1 MYRVSFKDIGRNMVT
16 KDVTVPTDDIDI
28 ALMLITDMVIGFME
42 NRPFETRREAGNEF
56 VIYYEGTPAGSFTL
70 QQVLG

>member
-1 MYRVSFKDIGRNMVT
+1 MYKVSFKDVGRNAVT
-16 KDVTVPTDDIDI
+16 KDVTLQTDDIDI
-28 ALMLITDMVIGFME
+28 AFEIIANLVMGFME
-42 NRPFETRREAGNEF
+42 GRCSDTRREAGNEF